1 MWQSSVDSSVMAT
14 DDEQNV
20 SAPPVA
26 AGAIRQ
32 IDDVDLALLDALVAD
47 GRISLTDLADQVNVS
62 RSTVH
67 ARMQR
72 LRDDGVISGFTATV
86 DPAVLGLGVAALVF
100 LDVEQHDWRALRDEL
115 AALPGV
121 EYLAMC
127 AGRFDMV
134 MVVRAESITALRDV
148 LLERIQRMPDVKST
162 ETVLILDEIRRA
174 PAPRLLSRLA
184 R

>member
-1 MWQSSVDSSVMAT
+1 MDR
-14 DDEQNV
+14 DPEQNV
-20 SAPPVA
+20 EIGTPPT
-26 AGAIRQ
+26 GANRQ
-32 IDDVDLALLDALVAD
+32 IDDVDRALLSALIDD
-47 GRISLTDLADQVNVS
+47 GRISLTDLAEQVNVS

-86 DPAVLGLGVAALVF
+86 DPAVLGFGVAALVF

-134 MVVRAESITALRDV
+134 MLVRAESIAALRDV
-148 LLERIQRMPDVKST
+148 LLERIQRMPDVTST
-162 ETVLILDEIRRA
+162 ETVLILDEIRRSPTA
-174 PAPRLLSRLA
+174 P
-184 R
+184 

>member
-1 MWQSSVDSSVMAT
+1 MMTPIS
-14 DDEQNV
+14 EQNV
-20 SAPPVA
+20 GEGSLTSAPS
-26 AGAIRQ
+26 RQ
-32 IDDVDLALLDALVAD
+32 IDDVDRALIDALVAD
-47 GRISLTDLADQVNVS
+47 GRTSLTDLADHVNVS

-86 DPAVLGLGVAALVF
+86 DPAVLGLGVGALVF
-100 LDVEQHDWRALRDEL
+100 LDVEQHDWRGLRDEL
-115 AALPGV
+115 VALPGV

-134 MVVRAESITALRDV
+134 MIVRAESIAALRDV

-162 ETVLILDEIRRA
+162 ETVLILDEIRQARA
-174 PAPRLLSRLA
+174 SRPRQF
-184 R
+184 